1 MSATRLKHLF
11 RLYTEDSMTEEETLE
26 FFSYVHDPV
35 YAGEVK
41 RILGSSMEEEITG
54 KDLGFP
60 IQDRLL
66 AHIFSRDLPVKRKK
80 SISWLKYAAAVL
92 FVTSIGSYFFFNKF
106 HIPDT
111 QHQYSKNNIQPGKN
125 KAILTLADGS
135 NIVLDDV
142 REGEITRQAGFSITK
157 KSNGQVVYTAVPN
170 LYNVKRTNAINT
182 ISTPKGGQYQVVLPD
197 GSKVWLNAASSLKFP
212 AVFAAGQRKVELSG
226 EAYFEVS
233 KDKTRPFIVNTGKQ
247 QVEVLGTHFN
257 ISSYADESSTR
268 TDLFEG
274 AVRVT
279 VASGSGQKQEV
290 VLKPAQRSIVQDN
303 KISVQPSVEKEALAW
318 KEGYFMFNH
327 ESIESIMRKVARWYD
342 VEILYKGDVQR
353 ETFIGRVS
361 KYENVAELLKVLE
374 RTETI
379 HFKIEGRKIIV
390 SP

>member
-1 MSATRLKHLF
+1 MSVTRLKHLF
-11 RLYTEDSMTEEETLE
+11 RLYTEHSMTEEETLE

-35 YAGEVK
+35 YAREVK
-41 RILGSSMEEEITG
+41 QILGSSMEDEITG
-54 KDLGFP
+54 KELDLAV
-60 IQDRLL
+60 QDRLL

-80 SISWLKYAAAVL
+80 QSISWLKYAAAVL
-92 FVTSIGSYFFFNKF
+92 LVISIGVYFFF
-106 HIPDT
+106 HMPDT
-111 QHQYSKNNIQPGKN
+111 PYQYSKNNIQPGKN
-125 KAILTLADGS
+125 KAILTLANGS
-135 NIVLDDV
+135 NIVLDDAG
-142 REGEITRQAGFSITK
+142 EGEIARQAGFSIVK

-170 LYNVKRTNAINT
+170 LYNVKVTHAVNT

-212 AVFAAGQRKVELSG
+212 AVFAAEQRKVELSG

-233 KDKTRPFIVNTGKQ
+233 KDKTRPFIVKTSKQ

-257 ISSYADESSTR
+257 ISSYADESNTR

-279 VASGSGQKQEV
+279 VVSASGQKQEV
-290 VLKPAQRSIVQDN
+290 VLKPAQQSLVQEN

-318 KEGYFMFNH
+318 KEGYFMFNN
-327 ESIESIMRKVARWYD
+327 ESIGSIMRKVARWYD

>member
-1 MSATRLKHLF
+1 
-11 RLYTEDSMTEEETLE
+11 MTEEETLE

>member
-1 MSATRLKHLF
+1 
-11 RLYTEDSMTEEETLE
+11 MTEEETLE

-41 RILGSSMEEEITG
+41 QILGSSMEDEITG
-54 KDLGFP
+54 KELDLP
-60 IQDRLL
+60 VQDRLL
-66 AHIFSRDLPVKRKK
+66 AHIFSQDLPVKRKNQ
-80 SISWLKYAAAVL
+80 SMSWLKYAAAVL
-92 FVTSIGSYFFFNKF
+92 FVVSVGIYFLFQLRNTS
-106 HIPDT
+106 DT
-111 QHQYSKNNIQPGKN
+111 QYQYSKNNIKPGKN
-125 KAILTLADGS
+125 KATLTLSDGS
-135 NIVLDDV
+135 KIVLDDV
-142 REGEITRQAGFSITK
+142 REGEIAKQAGFSIAK

-170 LYNVKRTNAINT
+170 LYNVKVTNAINA
-182 ISTPKGGQYQVVLPD
+182 ISTPRGGQYQVVLPD

-233 KDKTRPFIVNTGKQ
+233 KDKTRPFIVKTSKQ

-290 VLKPAQRSIVQDN
+290 VLKPAQRSTVQDN
-303 KISVQPSVEKEALAW
+303 KISIQLSVEKEALAW

>member
-1 MSATRLKHLF
+1 
-11 RLYTEDSMTEEETLE
+11 MTEEETLE

-35 YAGEVK
+35 YAGVVK
-41 RILGSSMEEEITG
+41 QILGSSMEEEITG

-60 IQDRLL
+60 VQDRLL

-92 FVTSIGSYFFFNKF
+92 FVISIGSYFFFNKF

-135 NIVLDDV
+135 NIILDDV
-142 REGEITRQAGFSITK
+142 REGEITRQAGFSISK

-170 LYNVKRTNAINT
+170 LYNVKGTNAINT
-182 ISTPKGGQYQVVLPD
+182 ISTPRGGQYQVVLPD

-257 ISSYADESSTR
+257 ISSYAEESSTR

-279 VASGSGQKQEV
+279 VLSGSGQKQEV